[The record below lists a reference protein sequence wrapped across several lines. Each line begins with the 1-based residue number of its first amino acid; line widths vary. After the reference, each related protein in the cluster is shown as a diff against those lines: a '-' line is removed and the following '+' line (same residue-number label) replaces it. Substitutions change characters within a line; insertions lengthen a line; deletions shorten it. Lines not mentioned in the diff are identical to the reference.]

1 MITKGSKLF
10 EKSCLKLGLIILCV
24 SIFLAAGCATS
35 AKEFDPNITGPQMI
49 VEPDTIRLGIAKL
62 TKGTQI
68 LFKGKGFQPED
79 SVFVSLIDV
88 KKGDQMVDVPVADG
102 EVDKN
107 GYFTAK
113 VGTLAKVN
121 ELLRAEIGSNE
132 KNENVIV
139 ITQDPIPE
147 GVYTARAISMESD
160 KKAEC
165 QLRIKGP
172 SVWNSV
178 IDWLGKVT
186 GKIRKEK

>member
-1 MITKGSKLF
+1 MIMKHRGLYKM
-10 EKSCLKLGLIILCV
+10 SCLKWGLIAICV
-24 SIFLAAGCATS
+24 LAFVNVGCATS
-35 AKEFDPNITGPQMI
+35 AKEFDPNISGPQMV
-49 VEPDTIRLGIAKL
+49 VEPETIRLGIAKL

-68 LFKGKGFQPED
+68 IFKGKGFQPGD

-88 KKGDQMVDVPVADG
+88 KKGNQVVDVPVADG
-102 EVDKN
+102 DVDKN
-107 GYFTAK
+107 GYFMAT

-121 ELLRAEIGSNE
+121 ELLRADIGSNE
-132 KNENVIV
+132 KMENVIV

-147 GVYTARAISMESD
+147 GVYTARAVSMESD

-178 IDWLGKVT
+178 IDWLGSVT